1 MKIYDIS
8 QEVFSSEVYLGDP
21 IPKREVLCSI
31 ENGDVCNLTAF
42 NICLLVIGV
51 FIDCYFL
58 LKLNNLSMRIKK
70 LLKLMRGV

>member
-1 MKIYDIS
+1 MNEKIIKANLDNIINLRTTYYSMMFVLTGSLVNLCYD
-8 QEVFSSEVYLGDP
+8 
-21 IPKREVLCSI
+21 
-31 ENGDVCNLTAF
+31 LTAF